1 MTCAFKYDNMYSYE
15 QQTRKRKNKMSTK
28 ESKIKPNKDDVIY
41 LLNSVIK
48 EKDLLIEDL
57 NSEISNLRK
66 EVINQREYG
75 ITIGK
80 YFA

>member
-1 MTCAFKYDNMYSYE
+1 MTLL
-15 QQTRKRKNKMSTK
+15 RKEESNMSTK
-28 ESKIKPNKDDVIY
+28 ESKIKKNKDDVIY
-41 LLNSVIK
+41 ILNSVVK
-48 EKDLLIEDL
+48 EKDSLIEDL